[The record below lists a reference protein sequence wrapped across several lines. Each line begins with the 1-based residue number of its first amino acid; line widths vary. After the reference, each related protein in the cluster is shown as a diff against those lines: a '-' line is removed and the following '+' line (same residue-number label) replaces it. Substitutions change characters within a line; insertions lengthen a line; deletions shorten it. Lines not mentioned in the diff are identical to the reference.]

1 MNCLFIVSTVYFIGL
16 PPFVLFTDSI
26 GAKLA
31 LRDRQIEMTVR
42 YIIGRYGTYIAAL
55 ITYSCTGLPFGC
67 ALVGKQ
73 ADAVKVEIFASTAQF
88 HMSGSLEAELTGFF
102 LKNKLAQVF
111 LVVGYSCLCQS
122 YFCSISALADTID
135 CIDTFLCRT
144 IDFIVGLSKH

>member
-42 YIIGRYGTYIAAL
+42 YIIGRYGTYVAAL

-88 HMSGSLEAELTGFF
+88 HMSGRLEAELAIIIIT
-102 LKNKLAQVF
+102 NKLAQVF
-111 LVVGYSCLCQS
+111 LES
-122 YFCSISALADTID
+122 
-135 CIDTFLCRT
+135 
-144 IDFIVGLSKH
+144 